1 MATLVLTS
9 AATLWGTGWTGTA
22 PGPANPIVSGTI
34 SSSTDLSD
42 HISQVSIDLNAADV
56 DFTNFGSG
64 GYVEKKPGLLGADI
78 SIDFFNDFASSSID
92 SLVWTSFAA
101 KSIVY
106 LDVKPTSSARAA
118 TNPSYVFALYVAKYP
133 PGGFQIGNAA
143 TTQVGFMIA
152 GKYARLTS

>member
-9 AATLWGTGWTGTA
+9 SATLWGTGWTGTA
-22 PGPANPIVSGTI
+22 PGPG
-34 SSSTDLSD
+34 
-42 HISQVSIDLNAADV
+42 
-56 DFTNFGSG
+56 
-64 GYVEKKPGLLGADI
+64 
-78 SIDFFNDFASSSID
+78 IDFFNDFASSSID